1 MKKHH
6 LLAASSLLV
15 AAGALSYLALPSRS
29 QAADAPAAIKPA
41 APRVTVA
48 PVEQRLVT
56 EYEELTG
63 RVEARETVELRARVS
78 GHLESV
84 GFQAGQLV
92 RKGDLLF
99 SIDPRWHQAQFDLA
113 SARAQ
118 LAESEAARAEE
129 LLRASAIST
138 EEAERRRA
146 ELLAARATLDSARLD
161 LEHTRVLAPITGRV
175 SRALVTEG
183 NLISGS
189 AGGGTLLTTIVSE
202 GDSYVYADIDE
213 ATLLRFNRLV
223 RENRLP
229 SVNGHVPAELQLS
242 DEEGYPRTG
251 YIESADN
258 RLNPATGSLAI
269 RLVFPN
275 TDKALV
281 PGLFARVR
289 IPVSAPEPSL
299 LVSERAIGTDQ
310 SQKFVLAVDASHT
323 VAYRP
328 VKLGSSLQGKRVV
341 REGLQPG
348 DRIIVN
354 GLQRVRPGMTVEAE
368 TQLADSAPEAPNGP
382 ASKLATLH

>member
-229 SVNGHVPAELQLS
+229 SVN
-242 DEEGYPRTG
+242 
-251 YIESADN
+251 
-258 RLNPATGSLAI
+258 
-269 RLVFPN
+269 
-275 TDKALV
+275 
-281 PGLFARVR
+281 
-289 IPVSAPEPSL
+289 
-299 LVSERAIGTDQ
+299 
-310 SQKFVLAVDASHT
+310 
-323 VAYRP
+323 
-328 VKLGSSLQGKRVV
+328 
-341 REGLQPG
+341 
-348 DRIIVN
+348 
-354 GLQRVRPGMTVEAE
+354 
-368 TQLADSAPEAPNGP
+368 
-382 ASKLATLH
+382 